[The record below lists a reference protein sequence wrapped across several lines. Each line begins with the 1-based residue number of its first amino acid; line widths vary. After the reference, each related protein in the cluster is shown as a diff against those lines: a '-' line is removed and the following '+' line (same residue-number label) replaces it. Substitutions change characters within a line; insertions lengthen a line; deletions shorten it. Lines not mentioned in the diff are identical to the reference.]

1 MSHEA
6 LKTRVHRIWS
16 ALVGDPT
23 DSSLSLPQMVA
34 RLDETVLGHSATD
47 AANETLNNSHFPESM
62 TTPTSG
68 YEDNQAD
75 ELATGDSQSAVC
87 SKTKDTTR
95 TTTTRPPS
103 TSSCPGSSE
112 KNILPFSSFVDGSF

>member
-1 MSHEA
+1 MSGRPILEIIGDLERLLGEDDVSHEA

-47 AANETLNNSHFPESM
+47 AARML
-62 TTPTSG
+62 
-68 YEDNQAD
+68 Q
-75 ELATGDSQSAVC
+75 
-87 SKTKDTTR
+87 TKLSTTR
-95 TTTTRPPS
+95 IFQ
-103 TSSCPGSSE
+103 
-112 KNILPFSSFVDGSF
+112 KV